1 MALTDADFSSGKDT
15 DSFTGDWVI
24 FSYGGKAAYS
34 SDYDEYVSKYATT

>member
-34 SDYDEYVSKYATT
+34 SDYDEYIL